1 MKTNWYLTLVAL
13 FFLTLI
19 SCDKKETTTGGSGTG
34 GNTGGNTS
42 TVLDFSNCYGAI
54 YFEERTNIDKF
65 GDVSVTKS
73 PITARF
79 YTQPILNTNNQD
91 LDVGTVT
98 VNGIGLK
105 RNGAG
110 GFVSKSYSD
119 TTNQLFSLP
128 AFTLD
133 ASGTSSVSKFQ
144 LKYAGGSVAFLD
156 TNLLP
161 AMFNRSEGI
170 NLTFTHFENADS
182 LVFSLAKD
190 YFTSLTK
197 TLLVKGKDKVS
208 IKLTR
213 EEVINLMENYTEGTF
228 TVTVFK
234 KALIRSGNKDYLV
247 QSKKVYTKPVMISF
261 F

>member
-1 MKTNWYLTLVAL
+1 MKINWHLPLVVL

-42 TVLDFSNCYGAI
+42 TVLDFSNCYGAV
-54 YFEERTNIDKF
+54 YFEEHTSIDKY

-73 PITARF
+73 PITAKF
-79 YTQPILNTNNQD
+79 YMQPILNASKQD
-91 LDVGTVT
+91 LDVGAVT

-105 RNGAG
+105 RNGVG

-133 ASGTSSVSKFQ
+133 ASGTPSASKFQ
-144 LKYAGGSVAFLD
+144 LKYSGGSVTFLD

-170 NLTFTHFENADS
+170 NLTFTQFGNADS
-182 LVFSLAKD
+182 LVFSMAKD

-197 TLLVKGKDKVS
+197 TLLVKGKDKISV
-208 IKLTR
+208 KLTR
-213 EEVINLMENYTEGTF
+213 EEVINYMENYIDARF

-234 KALIRSGNKDYLV
+234 RVLVRAGSRDYLV
-247 QSKKVYTKPVMISF
+247 QSKKVYTKPVMVSF

>member
-1 MKTNWYLTLVAL
+1 MKANCYLPLVVL
-13 FFLTLI
+13 FLLTII
-19 SCDKKETTTGGSGTG
+19 SCDKKESGPNGSGTG
-34 GNTGGNTS
+34 GNTGGSAS
-42 TVLDFSNCYGAI
+42 TVLDFSNCYGAV
-54 YFEERTNIDKF
+54 YFEENTSIDKF
-65 GDVSVTKS
+65 GAVSVNKS
-73 PITARF
+73 PIIARF
-79 YTQPILNTNNQD
+79 YLQPILNTNKQD
-91 LDVGTVT
+91 LDVGMVT

-105 RNGAG
+105 RNGVG
-110 GFVSKSYSD
+110 GFVHKSYSD

-144 LKYAGGSVAFLD
+144 LTYSGGSVVFLD

-170 NLTFTHFENADS
+170 NLTFTQFGNADS

-190 YFTSLTK
+190 HFTSLTK
-197 TLLVKGKDKVS
+197 TLLVKGKDKIS

-213 EEVINLMENYTEGTF
+213 EEVINYMENYVDATF

-234 KALIRSGNKDYLV
+234 KVLVRAGSRDYLV
-247 QSKKVYTKPVMISF
+247 QSKKVYTKPVMVSLF
-261 F
+261 

>member
-1 MKTNWYLTLVAL
+1 MKTNWYLPLVTL
-13 FFLTLI
+13 FFLTVV
-19 SCDKKETTTGGSGTG
+19 SCAKKETTTGGSGTG
-34 GNTGGNTS
+34 AGGSTS
-42 TVLDFSNCYGAI
+42 TILDFSNCYGAI
-54 YFEERTNIDKF
+54 YFEEHTNIDKY
-65 GDVSVTKS
+65 GDVSVIKS

-79 YTQPILNTNNQD
+79 YMQPVLNINKQD
-91 LDVGTVT
+91 LDVGTVS

-105 RNGAG
+105 RNGVG

-119 TTNQLFSLP
+119 TTNQLFSLS

-144 LKYAGGSVAFLD
+144 LRYSGGSVVFLD

-161 AMFNRSEGI
+161 AMFSRSEGI
-170 NLTFTHFENADS
+170 NLTFTQFGNADS

-190 YFTSLTK
+190 HYRSLTK
-197 TLLVKGKDKVS
+197 ALLVKGKDKIN

-213 EEVINLMENYTEGTF
+213 EEVINLMENYTDGTF
-228 TVTVFK
+228 TITVFK
-234 KALIRSGNKDYLV
+234 KVLVRTGNRDYLV
-247 QSKKVYTKPVMISF
+247 QSRKVYTKPVMVSF